1 MLTRIGAIV
10 LAALVAASVLMFAWA
25 PFATSHPKK
34 VNAIVV
40 LAGSKSRLP
49 VALRLWH
56 RGIARWLLV
65 SMDSHDPRRVAL
77 CTDPPRHV
85 VCFDAKPYSTRGE
98 ARWTTRFARHE
109 NWRSLAIVT
118 SRFHLFR
125 TRLLFRRCTGARIE
139 LVAAP
144 VTWWRWPIAIA
155 TEWGKLIVA
164 ETARRSC

>member
-10 LAALVAASVLMFAWA
+10 LVALVAASVLMFVWA
-25 PFATSHPKK
+25 PFATSRPKK

-40 LAGSKSRLP
+40 LAGSSSRLP
-49 VALRLWH
+49 TGLGLWR
-56 RGIARWLLV
+56 RGVARWLLV
-65 SMDSHDPRRVAL
+65 SRNPNDPVRSAF
-77 CTDPPRHV
+77 CTNPPPHV
-85 VCFDAKPYSTRGE
+85 ICFAAKPYSTRGE
-98 ARWTTRFARHE
+98 ARWVTRFARHE

-118 SRFHLFR
+118 SRYHLFR
-125 TRLLFRRCTGARIE
+125 ARILFRRCTGARIE